1 MKEGIEMSKNKEEI
15 NKKLDEFGR
24 IVVQLHIS
32 LLNRKYKYVENDFE
46 AIGRCLAELKELVN
60 NDEWYRLMSYNHISY
75 YISFWLLWQQI
86 S

>member
-15 NKKLDEFGR
+15 NKKLDELGR

-60 NDEWYRLMSYNHISY
+60 HDDWYGLMSYDYILY
-75 YISFWLLWQQI
+75 YISFRIFWQ
-86 S
+86 

>member
-1 MKEGIEMSKNKEEI
+1 MSKNKYEI
-15 NKKLDEFGR
+15 NKKLDELGR

-60 NDEWYRLMSYNHISY
+60 HDE
-75 YISFWLLWQQI
+75 
-86 S
+86 

>member
-1 MKEGIEMSKNKEEI
+1 MSKNKDEV
-15 NKKLDEFGR
+15 NKKLDELGR

-60 NDEWYRLMSYNHISY
+60 NDEWYGLMSYDYILY
-75 YISFWLLWQQI
+75 YIGFWLFWQQI

>member
-1 MKEGIEMSKNKEEI
+1 MDFETEDLQKLEKIYKMTYHMKEGIEMSKNKYEI
-15 NKKLDEFGR
+15 NKKLDELGR

-60 NDEWYRLMSYNHISY
+60 NDD
-75 YISFWLLWQQI
+75 
-86 S
+86 

>member
-1 MKEGIEMSKNKEEI
+1 MSKNKEEI
-15 NKKLDEFGR
+15 NKKLDELGR

-32 LLNRKYKYVENDFE
+32 LLNRKYKYIENDFE

-60 NDEWYRLMSYNHISY
+60 NDEWYGLMSYDYILY
-75 YISFWLLWQQI
+75 YIGFLLFWQQI

>member
-1 MKEGIEMSKNKEEI
+1 MSKNKEEI
-15 NKKLDEFGR
+15 NKKLNELGR
-24 IVVQLHIS
+24 VVVQLHIS

-60 NDEWYRLMSYNHISY
+60 NDEWYRLMSYDYILY

>member
-1 MKEGIEMSKNKEEI
+1 MSKNKDEV
-15 NKKLDEFGR
+15 NKKLDELGR
-24 IVVQLHIS
+24 IIVQLHIS

-60 NDEWYRLMSYNHISY
+60 HDDWYGLMSYDYILY
-75 YISFWLLWQQI
+75 YIGFWIFWQQI

>member
-1 MKEGIEMSKNKEEI
+1 MSKNKDEI
-15 NKKLDEFGR
+15 NKKLDELGR
-24 IVVQLHIS
+24 IAVQLHIS

-60 NDEWYRLMSYNHISY
+60 HDDWRRLMSYNYIFY

>member
-1 MKEGIEMSKNKEEI
+1 MTKNKEEI
-15 NKKLDEFGR
+15 NKKLDELGR

-32 LLNRKYKYVENDFE
+32 LLNRKYKYIENDFE

-60 NDEWYRLMSYNHISY
+60 NDEWYRLMSYDYILY
-75 YISFWLLWQQI
+75 YIGFLLFWQQI